1 MAFIFKIID
10 NEDIESV
17 IPLVEKLNSYKIS
30 YEILKK
36 RFYEMIAQKNYE
48 CAVIYDGNKLIG
60 VSGLWFCTR
69 HYSGRSV
76 EPDHVYIDEAYRNK
90 GLGRQFFNWIYDY
103 AKERGYEAVE
113 LNTYVS
119 NAQSHKFYFN
129 EGFKILGFH
138 FFKKL

>member
-103 AKERGYEAVE
+103 AKERGYEAIE

-138 FFKKL
+138 FLKKL